1 MVMNRKTHIKKTVL
15 ATLALSVASL
25 CHAEIYIYQQKD
37 GTTWFT
43 DHKTMGDEYQLIRT
57 YGRPTATKS
66 CQGVNEEILDKR
78 AQAHLEWLN
87 HYSKIY
93 EIDPRLIRAVIEVES
108 CFDPYAVSR
117 VGAKGLMQL
126 MPATAKELGVSAPFN
141 SKQNMRGGISYLR
154 QMLNRYD
161 ENIELAL
168 AAYNAGPKAVD
179 KYKGIPP
186 YRETQGYVKRILK
199 KFKHYQAATISSISL
214 AKQ

>member
-1 MVMNRKTHIKKTVL
+1 MDKPGRIKKTVL
-15 ATLALSVASL
+15 AALLLGGASL

-43 DHKTMGDEYQLIRT
+43 DHKSMGDEYQLIRT

-66 CQGVNEEILDKR
+66 CLGVTEETLAKR
-78 AQAHLEWLN
+78 AESHLEWLD

-93 EIDPRLIRAVIEVES
+93 KIDPRLVRAVIDVES

-126 MPATAKELGVSAPFN
+126 MPATAKELGVSQPFN
-141 SKQNMRGGISYLR
+141 SRQNMRGGISYLR
-154 QMLNRYD
+154 KMLNRYEED
-161 ENIELAL
+161 IELAL

-179 KYKGIPP
+179 KYNGIPP
-186 YRETQGYVKRILK
+186 YRETQAYVKRILK
-199 KFKHYQAATISSISL
+199 KFKQYQAGTISSISL